1 MIAHDLQKI
10 VEAYSLTCLS
20 YEKAFNKQLLD
31 LFISDLSGFT
41 ANQISEALQSHRK
54 DPDRGRFFPK
64 VADIIH
70 QINKAEKQTDAK
82 QIAELEWSKVLY
94 AAARGIK
101 PRDGKQETIGA
112 LQITGGVKVV
122 GYAEPAELARLKK
135 TFIDSFVTLSECKA
149 EEVPEHLE
157 NAIELK
163 QQKQQVVIRD

>member
-41 ANQISEALQSHRK
+41 ADQIAMALRTHRT

-64 VADIIH
+64 VADIVY
-70 QINKAEKQTDAK
+70 QIQKQSAPIDSAST
-82 QIAELEWSKVLY
+82 IELEWSKVIK
-94 AAARGIK
+94 AVSRGVK
-101 PRDGKQETIGA
+101 PSNCTQETLGA
-112 LQITGGVKVV
+112 LQMVGGVQVV
-122 GYAEPAELARLKK
+122 GYADAIELSRIKK
-135 TFIDSFVTLSECKA
+135 AFADSYNALSNCRA
-149 EEVPEHLE
+149 DEVPEHLH

-163 QQKQQVVIRD
+163 QSKMAVIKRD